1 MVEITY
7 HKEGDFFVPDLYLEK
22 EDYENDYIIGKYGHL
37 RLEYLRNYRKAE
49 YTIMFMNKTLRKHIV
64 ETDKQAKQRFEV
76 LMKQILEKNPI
87 DENLKNTNPLEWTGL
102 MNNYKYIVEEL
113 ILKEFESI
121 EKVV

>member
-49 YTIMFMNKTLRKHIV
+49 CTIMFMNCTLRKHIV
-64 ETDKQAKQRFEV
+64 ETDKQAKERLEI
-76 LMKQILEKNPI
+76 LMKQMLEKNPI
-87 DENLKNTNPLEWTGL
+87 DEDLKNTDPLKWVGL
-102 MNNYKYIVEEL
+102 MNNYKYSVEEI
-113 ILKEFESI
+113 ILKEFI
-121 EKVV
+121 YI

>member
-7 HKEGDFFVPDLYLEK
+7 HKEEDFFVPDLYLEK

-76 LMKQILEKNPI
+76 LIKQILEKNPI

-113 ILKEFESI
+113 ILKEFVYI
-121 EKVV
+121 

>member
-37 RLEYLRNYRKAE
+37 RLEYLKNHKKAE

-64 ETDKQAKQRFEV
+64 ETDKQAKNRVEL
-76 LMKQILEKNPI
+76 LMNEMLSKNPI
-87 DENLKNTNPLEWTGL
+87 DENLKNTDPLKWTGL
-102 MNNYKYIVEEL
+102 MNNYKLCAEKIVLDE
-113 ILKEFESI
+113 II
-121 EKVV
+121 YC

>member
-37 RLEYLRNYRKAE
+37 RLEYLKNYKKAE

-64 ETDKQAKQRFEV
+64 KTDKQAKQRFEI
-76 LMKQILEKNPI
+76 LMKQMLERNPI
-87 DENLKNTNPLEWTGL
+87 DENLKDTNPLEWTRL
-102 MNNYKYIVEEL
+102 MNNYKHTVEEIIFKEL
-113 ILKEFESI
+113 IYC
-121 EKVV
+121 